1 MKSSRPTRLTALVLA
16 IGLSVTGCAA
26 GGSSSS
32 EPTETLRLAAQN
44 APTSFAI
51 GNWAGGETYLFT
63 SVYDTIVTRDVDGTL
78 IPAIAES
85 WEYSNDNTVLTLK
98 IRDGQTFTDG
108 EALDAAAV
116 VASLEVSRTAPATS
130 GRLAS
135 ISTVEAVDPSTVT
148 ITLSA
153 ADAALLPTF
162 STDAGAVGA
171 PEKLTDESSQ
181 LNPVGSGPYTLDQ
194 SATTVGSTYTLKRN
208 PSYWDKDSYPFQ
220 TVTVQVIPDPTAVQ
234 NALQSGQIDYAG
246 ATPETTSIFSDTSK
260 YTVGSQNPQA
270 IAGLWLAD
278 RAGTVVPELA
288 DLRVRQAINLAL
300 DREGVAENIQ
310 KGSNFPSN
318 QIFNPNGKAFDKD
331 RLSDT
336 AYNVTNAKQLLA
348 DAGYADGFSVTM
360 PSTFLSTT
368 YESTI
373 SQQLADIGITVTWET
388 VPFQD
393 FYSKVF
399 AGNYGMFFL
408 YNGFGGDDS
417 LDAKANLSGVF
428 NPFNT
433 TTPELETLLKTANAA
448 PTEDQGAAFQAVN
461 KYLVD
466 QAWFAPLGYTTGS
479 YVASTSITYTP
490 AAVASLNLR
499 PFTLASK

>member
-1 MKSSRPTRLTALVLA
+1 MTSPRSIRLAAVA
-16 IGLSVTGCAA
+16 VAVGLSLSGCAA
-26 GGSSSS
+26 AGESST
-32 EPTETLRLAAQN
+32 EPTTTLRLAALA

-63 SVYDTIVTRDVDGTL
+63 SIYDTIVSRDVDGSL

-85 WEYSNDNTVLTLK
+85 WEYSSDNTVLTLK
-98 IRDGQTFTDG
+98 IREGQTFSDG

-135 ISTVEAVDPSTVT
+135 IANIEATDASTVT

-181 LNPVGSGPYTLDQ
+181 LEPVGSGPYTLDQ
-194 SATTVGSTYTLKRN
+194 AATTVGSTYTLERN
-208 PSYWDKDSYPFQ
+208 PNYWDEDSYPFQ
-220 TVTVQVIPDPTAVQ
+220 TVTVQVIPDATAVQ
-234 NALQSGQIDYAG
+234 NAMQSGQIDYAQTSTEN
-246 ATPETTSIFSDTSK
+246 AVTFADTTKF
-260 YTVGSQNPQA
+260 TVGDQKPQA
-270 IAGLWLAD
+270 VAGLWLAD

-300 DREGVAENIQ
+300 NREAVAANIN
-310 KGSNFPSN
+310 KGTSFASN
-318 QIFNPNGKAFDKD
+318 QVFNPNGEAFDEGLFAKD
-331 RLSDT
+331 PYD
-336 AYNVTNAKQLLA
+336 VEKAKELLA

-360 PSTFLSTT
+360 PSTLLSTQ

-373 SQQLADIGITVTWET
+373 SQQLSDIGITVTWET

-408 YNGFGGDDS
+408 YNGLGGNDS
-417 LDAKANLSGVF
+417 LDAEANLSGVF

-433 TTPELETLLKTANAA
+433 TAPELDALLATANAA
-448 PTEDQGAAFQAVN
+448 PEDEQGAAFRAVN
-461 KYLVD
+461 EYLVD
-466 QAWFAPLGYTTGS
+466 QAWFAPIGYTTGM
-479 YVASTSITYTP
+479 YVASTGITYTP
-490 AAVASLNLR
+490 GVVASINLR